1 MKTLSSKS
9 KEILDR
15 ALFHRDRC
23 LSLALHLGEDTA
35 DTFHARFKGDP
46 SCELAKKE
54 FERLISAAS
63 N

>member
-9 KEILDR
+9 KKILDR

-35 DTFHARFKGDP
+35 RAFHVKFKGDP
-46 SCELAKKE
+46 GGEGAKKE